1 MSRPDPGRP
10 ERASEGRVVSTGG
23 DIMLVRVM
31 FGALLLLLVIGALI
45 GALERVA
52 PDPSRRYSGMPR
64 TVAVE
69 APDPE
74 HPSPPCLTR

>member
-1 MSRPDPGRP
+1 M
-10 ERASEGRVVSTGG
+10 
-23 DIMLVRVM
+23 MLVRVTL
-31 FGALLLLLVIGALI
+31 GALLLLIVIGALI
-45 GALERVA
+45 GLERVA

-69 APDPE
+69 APDPG

>member
-1 MSRPDPGRP
+1 
-10 ERASEGRVVSTGG
+10 
-23 DIMLVRVM
+23 MLVRV
-31 FGALLLLLVIGALI
+31 ALSALFLLMSIGALI

-69 APDPE
+69 APHPE

>member
-1 MSRPDPGRP
+1 
-10 ERASEGRVVSTGG
+10 
-23 DIMLVRVM
+23 MLVRAM
-31 FGALLLLLVIGALI
+31 LRTLLLLLVIGALI
-45 GALERVA
+45 GAFELVA

-74 HPSPPCLTR
+74 HPSPTCLTR